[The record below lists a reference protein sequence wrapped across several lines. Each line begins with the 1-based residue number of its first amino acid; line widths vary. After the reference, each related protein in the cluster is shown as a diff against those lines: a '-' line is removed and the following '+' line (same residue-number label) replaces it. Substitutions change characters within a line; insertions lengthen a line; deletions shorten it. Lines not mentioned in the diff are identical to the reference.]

1 MLQQKA
7 RDAILATTVFG
18 ALLLVPPILPFFDQP
33 RSVFGAPLILV
44 YVFSVWLALIGL
56 TWWLSRRLPMETTR
70 EPPLYRAAT
79 DAVSERED

>member
-7 RDAILATTVFG
+7 RDAILVTTVFG
-18 ALLLVPPILPFFDQP
+18 ALLLIPPILPFFDQP

-56 TWWLSRRLPMETTR
+56 TWWLSRRLPMDSPSES
-70 EPPLYRAAT
+70 PLARTAA
-79 DAVSERED
+79 DAVAGQED